1 MQVYIL
7 MQSAGASAG
16 PFGQA
21 AQNADERRRAV
32 CRAALRVSSV
42 SGVGA
47 AVGVTD
53 RPLAPPLGELL
64 SGCEA
69 ERASTPTNA
78 KRERLPVSG
87 AAPCGFMGYV
97 RGYWAFHA
105 MAMTASLY
113 TVNCRPVLA

>member
-1 MQVYIL
+1 MCFGSICIFMQFLKNIFAYYAIPVYIL
-7 MQSAGASAG
+7 MQTAG

-47 AVGVTD
+47 AVGVTV

-69 ERASTPTNA
+69 ERASTPTNTQ
-78 KRERLPVSG
+78 KGSG
-87 AAPCGFMGYV
+87 SRSQEPLSA
-97 RGYWAFHA
+97 
-105 MAMTASLY
+105 
-113 TVNCRPVLA
+113 VLWGM

>member
-1 MQVYIL
+1 MQMYIL
-7 MQSAGASAG
+7 MQSAGAPAG

-32 CRAALRVSSV
+32 CRAALRVSPV

-47 AVGVTD
+47 AVGVTV

-69 ERASTPTNA
+69 ERASTPTNTQ
-78 KRERLPVSG
+78 KGSGSRSQEPLP
-87 AAPCGFMGYV
+87 A
-97 RGYWAFHA
+97 
-105 MAMTASLY
+105 
-113 TVNCRPVLA
+113 VLWGM

>member
-7 MQSAGASAG
+7 MQSAGAPAG

-21 AQNADERRRAV
+21 AQDERRRAV

-42 SGVGA
+42 SGGGA
-47 AVGVTD
+47 AVGVTV

-69 ERASTPTNA
+69 ERASTPTNTQ
-78 KRERLPVSG
+78 KGSGSRSQEPLP
-87 AAPCGFMGYV
+87 A
-97 RGYWAFHA
+97 
-105 MAMTASLY
+105 
-113 TVNCRPVLA
+113 VLWGM

>member
-1 MQVYIL
+1 
-7 MQSAGASAG
+7 MQSAGAPAG

-47 AVGVTD
+47 AVGVTVS
-53 RPLAPPLGELL
+53 PLGELL

-69 ERASTPTNA
+69 ERASTPTNTQ
-78 KRERLPVSG
+78 KGSGSRSQEPLP
-87 AAPCGFMGYV
+87 A
-97 RGYWAFHA
+97 
-105 MAMTASLY
+105 
-113 TVNCRPVLA
+113 VLWGM

>member
-7 MQSAGASAG
+7 MQSAGVPAG

-47 AVGVTD
+47 AVGVTV

-64 SGCEA
+64 SASEA
-69 ERASTPTNA
+69 ERASLLSFSCPHSTTFFKKIQN
-78 KRERLPVSG
+78 
-87 AAPCGFMGYV
+87 
-97 RGYWAFHA
+97 
-105 MAMTASLY
+105 SLDFSF
-113 TVNCRPVLA
+113 LK

>member
-7 MQSAGASAG
+7 MQSAGAPAG

-47 AVGVTD
+47 AVGAGLAAVLLHGTVLVVAD
-53 RPLAPPLGELL
+53 ELGGGRAGGRP
-64 SGCEA
+64 
-69 ERASTPTNA
+69 
-78 KRERLPVSG
+78 
-87 AAPCGFMGYV
+87 
-97 RGYWAFHA
+97 
-105 MAMTASLY
+105 
-113 TVNCRPVLA
+113 

>member
-1 MQVYIL
+1 
-7 MQSAGASAG
+7 MQSAGAPAG

-47 AVGVTD
+47 AVGVTV
-53 RPLAPPLGELL
+53 RPLAPPLG
-64 SGCEA
+64 GAA
-69 ERASTPTNA
+69 ERMRSCEGEHADQHT

-97 RGYWAFHA
+97 RNYWAFHA

>member
-1 MQVYIL
+1 
-7 MQSAGASAG
+7 MQSAGAPAG

-47 AVGVTD
+47 AVGVTV

-69 ERASTPTNA
+69 ERASTPTNTQ
-78 KRERLPVSG
+78 KG
-87 AAPCGFMGYV
+87 AAPGLRSRSLRFYGVCKGFTGPSMQ
-97 RGYWAFHA
+97 W
-105 MAMTASLY
+105 
-113 TVNCRPVLA
+113 P

>member
-1 MQVYIL
+1 
-7 MQSAGASAG
+7 MQSAGAPAG

-47 AVGVTD
+47 AVGVTV

-69 ERASTPTNA
+69 ERASTPTNTT
-78 KRERLPVSG
+78 KRERLLVSG

>member
-7 MQSAGASAG
+7 MQSAG

-21 AQNADERRRAV
+21 AQNADEGPPGVWRAGRRGS
-32 CRAALRVSSV
+32 CG

-47 AVGVTD
+47 AVGVTV

-69 ERASTPTNA
+69 ERASTPTNTQ
-78 KRERLPVSG
+78 KGSGSRSQEPLP
-87 AAPCGFMGYV
+87 A
-97 RGYWAFHA
+97 
-105 MAMTASLY
+105 
-113 TVNCRPVLA
+113 VLWGM

>member
-7 MQSAGASAG
+7 MQSAGAPAG

-32 CRAALRVSSV
+32 CRATLRVSSV

-47 AVGVTD
+47 AVGVTV

-69 ERASTPTNA
+69 ERASTPTSTQ
-78 KRERLPVSG
+78 KGSGSRSQEPLP
-87 AAPCGFMGYV
+87 A
-97 RGYWAFHA
+97 
-105 MAMTASLY
+105 
-113 TVNCRPVLA
+113 VLWGM

>member
-7 MQSAGASAG
+7 MRSAEAPAG

-47 AVGVTD
+47 AVGVTV

-64 SGCEA
+64 SVSEA
-69 ERASTPTNA
+69 ERARVL
-78 KRERLPVSG
+78 KQG
-87 AAPCGFMGYV
+87 APACPLRHCWRKAPFCHL
-97 RGYWAFHA
+97 W
-105 MAMTASLY
+105 
-113 TVNCRPVLA
+113 

>member
-7 MQSAGASAG
+7 MQSAG
-16 PFGQA
+16 PFGQS

-47 AVGVTD
+47 AVGVTV

-69 ERASTPTNA
+69 ERASTPTNTQKGSGSRFWEPLLA
-78 KRERLPVSG
+78 VISGVFVAQGLSTGASRPEPRWTGCKR
-87 AAPCGFMGYV
+87 
-97 RGYWAFHA
+97 
-105 MAMTASLY
+105 
-113 TVNCRPVLA
+113 